1 MNRKVMAHLLLWLY
15 DIAHTIDC
23 VVRVITF
30 SLVEFN
36 MFGEIMMTLV
46 CRRVAVESTRS
57 AHETQPEYDTYYRLR
72 KERLDLDDGVDL

>member
-1 MNRKVMAHLLLWLY
+1 MKRKVMAHLLLWLY

-36 MFGEIMMTLV
+36 LFGEILMTLV
-46 CRRVAVESTRS
+46 ARRVAKEYVFIESTHS
-57 AHETQPEYDTYYRLR
+57 IHETQPDYDTY
-72 KERLDLDDGVDL
+72 